1 MIKLLISLLEGANAH
16 TTLETAT
23 KDIPV
28 KYRGMIPEGL
38 PYSLWQLVEHIRIAQ
53 YDILEF
59 SRNPDYQSPPWP
71 DGYWPNNP
79 APPDD
84 KAWKESLRKIKS
96 DRNEFIELLKKP
108 DVDLFAPFPHGDG
121 QNLAREAMLIADH
134 TAYHTGQ
141 IIVIRRLLGIYHK

>member
-1 MIKLLISLLEGANAH
+1 
-16 TTLETAT
+16 
-23 KDIPV
+23 
-28 KYRGMIPEGL
+28 
-38 PYSLWQLVEHIRIAQ
+38 
-53 YDILEF
+53 LEF